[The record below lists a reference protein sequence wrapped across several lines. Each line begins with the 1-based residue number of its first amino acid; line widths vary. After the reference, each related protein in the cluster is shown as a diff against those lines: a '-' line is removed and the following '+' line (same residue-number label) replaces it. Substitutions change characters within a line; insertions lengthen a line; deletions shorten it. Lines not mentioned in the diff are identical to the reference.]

1 MRSLLVQVYIII
13 YISYLLFYLKLVIK
27 IDYGSY
33 AMLSGQVADAIGT
46 PTVGYYSDKTN
57 TRIGKRIP
65 WYIG

>member
-1 MRSLLVQVYIII
+1 
-13 YISYLLFYLKLVIK
+13 
-27 IDYGSY
+27 
-33 AMLSGQVADAIGT
+33 MLSGQVADAIGT